1 MLHIIVIIMTVY
13 RIGKRRVLGL
23 DVPMISPQ
31 FSRTFSSKTTTGVIW
46 TEVKCGGDNLYR
58 NHSNFQEVIMCCII
72 CGIKSEWGIKAGAGW
87 PHRRPFRGFG
97 RDSVSLEEKRHSC
110 DVELRGCGRRHGAA
124 RDHNY
129 QSSGSRVTAQSQQM

>member
-1 MLHIIVIIMTVY
+1 
-13 RIGKRRVLGL
+13 
-23 DVPMISPQ
+23 
-31 FSRTFSSKTTTGVIW
+31 
-46 TEVKCGGDNLYR
+46 
-58 NHSNFQEVIMCCII
+58 MCCII

-97 RDSVSLEEKRHSC
+97 RDLVSLEEKRHSC

-129 QSSGSRVTAQSQQM
+129 QSSGSRATAQSQQM